1 MTPWTQR
8 ENNYF
13 YNFKTSTRWL
23 WYWPYRI
30 KITCMPDLKKKLI
43 ASTIFSTNHFTL
55 PSTIR
60 AFEIPTKVKLDPN
73 ENRPY
78 FDNLINAQWTRRHG
92 IHRQNKQLNGLVSCC
107 RIMLRLIKWHVYAH
121 KMHQISGPLYVN
133 WWQCCHKIFLPLE
146 EISTQNGPPKMN

>member
-1 MTPWTQR
+1 MYAW
-8 ENNYF
+8 
-13 YNFKTSTRWL
+13 
-23 WYWPYRI
+23 
-30 KITCMPDLKKKLI
+30 LKKKLI

-60 AFEIPTKVKLDPN
+60 PFEIPTKVKLDPN

-78 FDNLINAQWTRRHG
+78 FDNLINAQSTKRHG

-121 KMHQISGPLYVN
+121 KMHQISGPLSVN
-133 WWQCCHKIFLPLE
+133 WWQCCHKIFLHWLT
-146 EISTQNGPPKMN
+146 IMHVTMNRQICSGICFTTGQPAII